1 MDLDKSI
8 YIYIYS
14 IYIPGYIPGYIYKI
28 YVPGYIYLGYIYHL
42 YIRYI
47 PGHIYQDIYIWGFS
61 PNKNTLD
68 PLRDGINLSIKVPK
82 GALIWHS
89 TVTYINQ
96 IYRPVTTSKPTRPTY
111 HIRPVRSEIL
121 QFKTILIEN
130 NCKNDINRKQCINSS
145 SRCSECAGKTC
156 SS

>member
-61 PNKNTLD
+61 PNKNTLE

-82 GALIWHS
+82 GVLIWHS
-89 TVTYINQ
+89 TVPRYLNLGTGSMLYMYFLNKGIPYIQ
-96 IYRPVTTSKPTRPTY
+96 TFRPKMRF
-111 HIRPVRSEIL
+111 RSRK
-121 QFKTILIEN
+121 FTAAARARRFRIEF
-130 NCKNDINRKQCINSS
+130 
-145 SRCSECAGKTC
+145 ELLHV
-156 SS
+156 

>member
-8 YIYIYS
+8 YISIYS

-61 PNKNTLD
+61 PNKNTLE

-89 TVTYINQ
+89 TV
-96 IYRPVTTSKPTRPTY
+96 PV
-111 HIRPVRSEIL
+111 L
-121 QFKTILIEN
+121 ILITTKSWIGTDSEGDSTHLKGLG
-130 NCKNDINRKQCINSS
+130 CPTWCSYHLEPL
-145 SRCSECAGKTC
+145 SRWLWAFG
-156 SS
+156 

>member
-61 PNKNTLD
+61 PNKNTLE

-89 TVTYINQ
+89 TVSN
-96 IYRPVTTSKPTRPTY
+96 
-111 HIRPVRSEIL
+111 IRNSRNSESTVSGYPAGIQDL
-121 QFKTILIEN
+121 SQDFSG
-130 NCKNDINRKQCINSS
+130 C
-145 SRCSECAGKTC
+145 SRCRRV
-156 SS
+156 